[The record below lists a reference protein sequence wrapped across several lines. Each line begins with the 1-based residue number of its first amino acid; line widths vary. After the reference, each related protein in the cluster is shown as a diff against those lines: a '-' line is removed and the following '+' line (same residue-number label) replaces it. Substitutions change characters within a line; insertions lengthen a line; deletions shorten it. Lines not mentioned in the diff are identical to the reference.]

1 MEKEL
6 MVPGSDGLK
15 RKRKEARKRKS
26 NQSLTWGGD
35 QFLIEVDDPILSAR
49 AWSYFMT
56 RINNEGS
63 PLLLSGTKW
72 VIM

>member
-15 RKRKEARKRKS
+15 RKRKEARKS

-35 QFLIEVDDPILSAR
+35 QFLIEVDDPILSA
-49 AWSYFMT
+49 
-56 RINNEGS
+56 EHE
-63 PLLLSGTKW
+63 
-72 VIM
+72 VISW